1 MKAWAESLEGVTYP
15 LLSDFFPHGQVSQQY
30 GVLRPEG
37 YSERAIFV
45 IDKQGIIRY
54 VDVHDI
60 DEQPDNEELFRVL
73 EELEPDAVRSQPAP
87 EPEPEPAPAA
97 EVVLYCTP
105 WCPDCRRARAYLKEN
120 GIDFVEVDIIR
131 NRAGAEQVR
140 GWADGNETTP
150 TIKIG
155 DQVLIGFNRAKLDQ
169 IFFK

>member
-1 MKAWAESLEGVTYP
+1 VAQLY
-15 LLSDFFPHGQVSQQY
+15 D
-30 GVLRPEG
+30 VLRPEG
-37 YSERAIFV
+37 YSERAIFI
-45 IDKQGIIRY
+45 IDKLGIIRY

-73 EELEPDAVRSQPAP
+73 EVLEPNAVRAQPVVEP
-87 EPEPEPAPAA
+87 QPEPEPAA
-97 EVVLYCTP
+97 EVLLYCTP

-131 NRAGAEQVR
+131 NRAAAERVR
-140 GWADGNETTP
+140 GWADGSETTP
-150 TIKIG
+150 IFKIG